1 MWCEFLLLW
10 STVSYGITADPFK
23 EESTKFRWKHWM
35 WLLILR
41 AGLAG
46 VLSYAMARSLAFSA
60 LLVVACFAQPL
71 LRYYLQMRW
80 LAEFECVWISA
91 LMAASL
97 MFVRHL
103 HLASRWVPAAL
114 PLAQTAALC
123 IVGSTMILVVRG
135 GTYVVRGVLKKAGTL
150 PSKTKG
156 APAAA
161 EARPSLAPAVEV
173 PAATSPT
180 PAPTPDTGRSPS
192 PSSSPKSPSQSSEP
206 PVPSA
211 VSTATSA
218 PSISESPLR
227 QESPASAGA
236 TVSAGSL
243 QRDVDV
249 EELNR
254 GRLIG
259 NLERIVLT
267 LVVAAGSYAAL
278 AFLVA
283 AKGLVRSEEFEKS
296 RDFTEYFL
304 IGSLSSVLVAL
315 CAGLALRYALLAL
328 WPDLLVLQMQ
338 Q

>member
-10 STVSYGITADPFK
+10 STVSYGTMADPLK
-23 EESTKFRWKHWM
+23 EESTKFRWKPWM

-46 VLSYAMARSLAFSA
+46 VLSYAMAQSLAFSA
-60 LLVVACFAQPL
+60 FLIVACFAQPL
-71 LRYYLQMRW
+71 LRYHLQMRW

-91 LMAASL
+91 LMAAIL
-97 MFVRHL
+97 MFVRHF
-103 HLASRWVPAAL
+103 HLASRWVPGAL
-114 PLAQTAALC
+114 TLAQTAALC

-156 APAAA
+156 ERAAA

-206 PVPSA
+206 PVPPA

-236 TVSAGSL
+236 TVSAGSM
-243 QRDVDV
+243 QREVDV

-304 IGSLSSVLVAL
+304 IGSLASVLVAL

>member
-10 STVSYGITADPFK
+10 STVSYGTTADPLK
-23 EESTKFRWKHWM
+23 EESTKFRWKPWM
-35 WLLILR
+35 WLLIFR

-46 VLSYAMARSLAFSA
+46 VLSYAMAQSLAISA
-60 LLVVACFAQPL
+60 FLVVACFAQPL

-114 PLAQTAALC
+114 TLAQTAALC

-150 PSKTKG
+150 PSRTKG
-156 APAAA
+156 ARAAA

-206 PVPSA
+206 PVPPA

-218 PSISESPLR
+218 PSISEAPLR

-243 QRDVDV
+243 QREVDV

-304 IGSLSSVLVAL
+304 IGSLASVLVAL